1 MPEPM
6 NVAPATVAEPVETKD
21 FQDVEARLKER
32 FQSAVVDVERTHGEV
47 DFTVKAAD
55 FLAVARFLRDEP
67 GLEFI
72 HLADLT
78 SIDRSALPPRQRS
91 RPGSQARFAGIYHF
105 YSIPHRRR
113 IRVTVPAEGSDE
125 KPALP
130 SLYPLWKAAF
140 CMERESFDLMGVT
153 YTGHPDLKR
162 IMLPW
167 DWTGHPL
174 RKDQPLGGEE
184 VPFSMTWND
193 PDFASFGSQIM
204 DPPPVQAPLPKGV
217 DPTQHMMLNLGPHH
231 PATHGVLRIA
241 VELDGERVVS
251 AHPDTGYL
259 HSGFEKQGEAV
270 RYKDFVP
277 YTDRMDY
284 TAAMCNNL
292 GYCLAVEKLLDVEI
306 PLRAQAI
313 RVVVAELQR
322 IAAHLVWLATHVLDT
337 SGTGMALLMYALR
350 EREMILDIF
359 EMICG
364 ARMTTSYVRIGG
376 VWKDVPPAFVPKVQE
391 FCELFPSRLDDYERL
406 LTNSVVLRKRLEGI
420 GKLSKEDA
428 LSLGV
433 TGPLL
438 RGSGVY
444 YDLRKLAPY
453 SGYDRYDF
461 EVPTSTRCDSY
472 GRYQI
477 RVQEMRQSLRIV
489 AQALE
494 DVKATEGQY
503 HKTADRKVALPPR
516 SELETSME
524 AVIHHFKLVTEGIK
538 PPPGEVYFGHENP
551 KGELGYYVVSNG
563 EAHPYRLRV
572 RGPSFVN
579 IFATNTMA
587 SGSYLADLV
596 AIIGSIDIVLG
607 EVDR

>member
-1 MPEPM
+1 MT
-6 NVAPATVAEPVETKD
+6 NGAPATVAEPLDTTESR
-21 FQDVEARLKER
+21 DVEARLKER
-32 FQSAVVDVERTHGEV
+32 FPAAIVDVERAHGEV
-47 DFTVKAAD
+47 DFTVQASD
-55 FLAVARFLRDEP
+55 LLAVARYLRDEP

-78 SIDRSALPPRQRS
+78 AIDRSALPPRQRS
-91 RPGSQARFAGIYHF
+91 RPGGQARFASIYHL

-113 IRVTVPAEGSDE
+113 IRLTVPAQGPDE
-125 KPALP
+125 KPAVP
-130 SLYPLWKAAF
+130 SLHPLWKAAF
-140 CMERESFDLMGVT
+140 CMEREAYDLVGVH
-153 YTGHPDLKR
+153 YEGHPDLKR

-167 DWTGHPL
+167 DWVGHPL

-193 PDFASFGSQIM
+193 PDFATLGRQIM

-217 DPTQHMMLNLGPHH
+217 DPVRHMMLNLGPHH

-241 VELDGERVVS
+241 VELDGETVVS

-259 HSGFEKQGEAV
+259 HSGFEKQGEHV

-284 TAAMCNNL
+284 TSAMCNNL

-306 PLRAQAI
+306 PPRAQAI

-376 VWKDVPPAFVPKVQE
+376 VWKDTPPAFLGKVTE
-391 FCELFPSRLDDYERL
+391 FIDLFPSRLNEYERM
-406 LTNSVVLRKRLEGI
+406 LTKSVVLRKRLEGV
-420 GKLSKEDA
+420 GLLSREDA
-428 LSLGV
+428 LSLGA

-453 SGYDRYDF
+453 SGYDRYEFD
-461 EVPTSTRCDSY
+461 VPTSDRCDSY
-472 GRYQI
+472 GRYLI
-477 RVQEMRQSLRIV
+477 RVQEMRQSLRIIQ
-489 AQALE
+489 QALQ
-494 DVKATEGQY
+494 DVKATEGQPW
-503 HKTADRKVALPPR
+503 KSNDRKVALPPR
-516 SELETSME
+516 SELESSME
-524 AVIHHFKLVTEGIK
+524 AVIHHFKLVTEGVR
-538 PPPGEVYFGHENP
+538 PPAGEVYFGHENP
-551 KGELGYYVVSNG
+551 KGELGYYIVSDG
-563 EAHPYRLRV
+563 SAHPYRLRV

-587 SGSYLADLV
+587 SGQYLADLV

>member
-1 MPEPM
+1 MAD
-6 NVAPATVAEPVETKD
+6 VAPATVAESVDTKSFRDVEAQLQARFPTAI
-21 FQDVEARLKER
+21 QDVERA
-32 FQSAVVDVERTHGEV
+32 HGEI
-47 DFTVKAAD
+47 DFTVKANALLD
-55 FLAVARFLRDEP
+55 VARFLRNEP
-67 GLEFI
+67 GLEFV

-78 SIDRSALPPRQRS
+78 GLDRSALPPRQRK
-91 RPGSQARFAGIYHF
+91 PGEKRFASIYHL

-113 IRVTVPAEGSDE
+113 IRLTVPAEGPDD
-125 KPALP
+125 KPTVP

-140 CMERESFDLMGVT
+140 CLEREAYDLVGIH
-153 YTGHPDLKR
+153 YEGHPDLKR

-167 DWTGHPL
+167 DWVGHPL

-193 PDFASFGSQIM
+193 PDFATLGKQIK

-217 DPTQHMMLNLGPHH
+217 DPSQHMVINLGPHH

-259 HSGFEKQGEAV
+259 HSGFEKQGEHV

-284 TAAMCNNL
+284 TSAMCNNL
-292 GYCLAVEKLLDVEI
+292 GYCLAVEKLLNVEI
-306 PLRAQAI
+306 PPRAQAI

-322 IAAHLVWLATHVLDT
+322 IAAHLIWLATHILDT
-337 SGTGMALLMYALR
+337 SGTGMSLLMYALR

-391 FCELFPSRLDDYERL
+391 FCELYPKRLDEYERML
-406 LTNSVVLRKRLEGI
+406 SNSVVLRKRLEGI
-420 GKLSKEDA
+420 GVLSQEDA

-453 SGYDRYDF
+453 SGYDRYEFD
-461 EVPTSTRCDSY
+461 VPLSNRGDSW
-472 GRYQI
+472 GRYEV
-477 RVQEMRQSLRIV
+477 RMQEMRQSIRIIR
-489 AQALE
+489 QALE
-494 DVKATEGQY
+494 DVKRTEGEPY
-503 HKTADRKVALPPR
+503 KTTDRKVALPPR
-516 SELETSME
+516 AELDTSME
-524 AVIHHFKLVTEGIK
+524 ALIHHFKLVTEGIK

-551 KGELGYYVVSNG
+551 KGELGFYVVSDG
-563 EAHPYRLRV
+563 SAHPYRLRV

-587 SGSYLADLV
+587 RGHLLSDLI

>member
-1 MPEPM
+1 MPEPT
-6 NVAPATVAEPVETKD
+6 NVAPATVAEAVDTKD

-32 FQSAVVDVERTHGEV
+32 FPSAVVDVERAHGEI
-47 DFTVKAAD
+47 DFTVKAGD
-55 FLAVARFLRDEP
+55 FLSVARFLRDEP

-78 SIDRSALPPRQRS
+78 SLDRSALPARQRS
-91 RPGSQARFAGIYHF
+91 RPGSQARFAGIYHL

-113 IRVTVPAEGSDE
+113 IRLTVPADGTDE
-125 KPALP
+125 KPSVP

-140 CMERESFDLMGVT
+140 CMERESFDLMGLA
-153 YTGHPDLKR
+153 YTGHPDLRR
-162 IMLPW
+162 ILLPW
-167 DWTGHPL
+167 DWVGHPL

-193 PDFASFGSQIM
+193 PDFDTLGYQIL
-204 DPPPVQAPLPKGV
+204 DPAPVQAPLPKGV
-217 DPTQHMMLNLGPHH
+217 DPSRHMLLNLGPHH

-241 VELDGERVVS
+241 LELDGETVVS

-259 HSGFEKQGEAV
+259 HSGFEKQGENI

-292 GYCLAVEKLLDVEI
+292 GYCLAIEKLVGVEV

-322 IAAHLVWLATHVLDT
+322 LAAHLIWLATHVLDT
-337 SGTGMALLMYALR
+337 SGTGMSLLMYALR
-350 EREMILDIF
+350 EREMILDVF

-376 VWKDVPPAFVPKVQE
+376 VWKDVPPAFASKVEE
-391 FCELFPSRLDDYERL
+391 FCSLFPTRLDDYERM
-406 LTNSVVLRKRLEGI
+406 LTKSVVLRKRLEGI
-420 GKLSKEDA
+420 GKLSRADA

-461 EVPTSTRCDSY
+461 EVPISTTCDSY
-472 GRYQI
+472 GRYLI
-477 RVQEMRQSLRIV
+477 RVQEMRQSLRIIK
-489 AQALE
+489 QALE
-494 DVKATEGQY
+494 DVKATEGQP

-516 SELETSME
+516 AELETSME
-524 AVIHHFKLVTEGIK
+524 ALIHHFKLVTEGIK

-551 KGELGYYVVSNG
+551 KGELGYYVVSDG

-579 IFATNTMA
+579 IFATDTMA
-587 SGSYLADLV
+587 RGEYLADLV

>member
-1 MPEPM
+1 MT
-6 NVAPATVAEPVETKD
+6 NGAPATVAEPLDTTE
-21 FQDVEARLKER
+21 FRDVEAQLNER
-32 FQSAVVDVERTHGEV
+32 FPAAIVDVERVHGEV
-47 DFTVKAAD
+47 DFTVRSSD
-55 FLAVARFLRDEP
+55 LLAVARFLRDEP

-78 SIDRSALPPRQRS
+78 AVDRSELPLRQRT
-91 RPGSQARFAGIYHF
+91 RPGSQPRFASIYHLF
-105 YSIPHRRR
+105 SIPHRRR
-113 IRVTVPAEGSDE
+113 IRLTVPANGPDD
-125 KPALP
+125 KPAVP

-140 CMERESFDLMGVT
+140 CLEREAYDLVGVH
-153 YTGHPDLKR
+153 YEGHPDLKR
-162 IMLPW
+162 VMMPW
-167 DWTGHPL
+167 DWVGHPL

-193 PDFASFGSQIM
+193 PDFATLGRQIM
-204 DPPPVQAPLPKGV
+204 DPAPVQAPLPKGV
-217 DPTQHMMLNLGPHH
+217 DTKQHMMLNMGPHH

-241 VELDGERVVS
+241 LELDGERVVS

-259 HSGFEKQGEAV
+259 HSGFEKQGEHV

-284 TAAMCNNL
+284 TSAMCNNL

-306 PLRAQAI
+306 PFRAQAI

-322 IAAHLVWLATHVLDT
+322 IAAHLIWLATHILDT
-337 SGTGMALLMYALR
+337 SGTGMSLLMYALR

-376 VWKDVPPAFVPKVQE
+376 VWKDTPPAFINKVTE
-391 FCELFPSRLDDYERL
+391 FIDLFPSRLDEYERM
-406 LTNSVVLRKRLEGI
+406 LTRSVVLRKRLEGV
-420 GKLSKEDA
+420 GPLSKEDA
-428 LSLGV
+428 LSLGA

-438 RGSGVY
+438 RGSGVM

-453 SGYDRYDF
+453 SGYERYQFDVPLSDRG
-461 EVPTSTRCDSY
+461 DSY
-472 GRYQI
+472 GRYLV
-477 RVQEMRQSLRIV
+477 RVQEMRQSLRIIR
-489 AQALE
+489 QALE
-494 DVKATEGQY
+494 DVKATEGGPW
-503 HKTADRKVALPPR
+503 KSNDRKVALPPR
-516 SELETSME
+516 EELESSME
-524 AVIHHFKLVTEGIK
+524 AVIHHFKLVTEGLR
-538 PPPGEVYFGHENP
+538 PPAGEVYFGHENP
-551 KGELGYYVVSNG
+551 KGELGYYIVSDG
-563 EAHPYRLRV
+563 SAKPYRLRV

-587 SGSYLADLV
+587 SGQYLADLV

>member
-1 MPEPM
+1 
-6 NVAPATVAEPVETKD
+6 
-21 FQDVEARLKER
+21 
-32 FQSAVVDVERTHGEV
+32 
-47 DFTVKAAD
+47 
-55 FLAVARFLRDEP
+55 
-67 GLEFI
+67 
-72 HLADLT
+72 
-78 SIDRSALPPRQRS
+78 
-91 RPGSQARFAGIYHF
+91 
-105 YSIPHRRR
+105 
-113 IRVTVPAEGSDE
+113 
-125 KPALP
+125 
-130 SLYPLWKAAF
+130 
-140 CMERESFDLMGVT
+140 
-153 YTGHPDLKR
+153 
-162 IMLPW
+162 MLPW
-167 DWTGHPL
+167 DWVGHPL

-193 PDFASFGSQIM
+193 PDFATLGRQIM

-217 DPTQHMMLNLGPHH
+217 DTKQHMMLNLGPHH

-241 VELDGERVVS
+241 LELDGERVVS

-259 HSGFEKQGEAV
+259 HSGFEKQGEHV

-284 TAAMCNNL
+284 TSAMCNNL

-306 PLRAQAI
+306 PPRAQAI

-322 IAAHLVWLATHVLDT
+322 IAAHLVWLATHILDT
-337 SGTGMALLMYALR
+337 SGTGMSLLMYALR

-376 VWKDVPPAFVPKVQE
+376 IWRDTPPAFAPKVQE
-391 FCELFPSRLDDYERL
+391 FCELFPQRLDQYERM
-406 LTNSVVLRKRLEGI
+406 LTKSVVLRKRLEGV
-420 GKLSKEDA
+420 GMLSREDA
-428 LSLGV
+428 LSLGA

-453 SGYDRYDF
+453 SGYDRYEFD
-461 EVPTSTRCDSY
+461 VPTSDRGDSY
-472 GRYQI
+472 GRYLI
-477 RVQEMRQSLRIV
+477 RMQEMRQSLRIIK
-489 AQALE
+489 QALE
-494 DVKATEGQY
+494 DVKASEGQPW
-503 HKTADRKVALPPR
+503 KSNDRKVALPPR
-516 SELETSME
+516 EELETSME
-524 AVIHHFKLVTEGIK
+524 AVIHHFKLVTEGVR
-538 PPPGEVYFGHENP
+538 PPAGEVYFGHENP
-551 KGELGYYVVSNG
+551 KGELGYYVVSDG
-563 EAHPYRLRV
+563 SAKPYRLRV

-587 SGSYLADLV
+587 SGQYLADLV

>member
-1 MPEPM
+1 MT
-6 NVAPATVAEPVETKD
+6 NVAPATVAESVDSPSFRDVEAQLQAR
-21 FQDVEARLKER
+21 FPAAIQDVERAY
-32 FQSAVVDVERTHGEV
+32 GEI
-47 DFTVKAAD
+47 DFTVTAGR
-55 FLAVARFLRDEP
+55 FLDVARFLRDEP
-67 GLEFI
+67 GLEFV

-78 SIDRSALPPRQRS
+78 GLDRSKLPPRQRK
-91 RPGSQARFAGIYHF
+91 PGDKRFAAIYHL

-113 IRVTVPAEGSDE
+113 IRLTVPAEGPDD
-125 KPALP
+125 KPTVP

-140 CMERESFDLMGVT
+140 CMERESYDLVGIH
-153 YTGHPDLKR
+153 YDGHPDLKR

-167 DWTGHPL
+167 DWVGHPL

-193 PDFASFGSQIM
+193 PDFATLGQQIK

-217 DPTQHMMLNLGPHH
+217 DPKQHMVLNLGPHH

-241 VELDGERVVS
+241 LELDGERIIS

-259 HSGFEKQGEAV
+259 HSGFEKQGEHV

-284 TAAMCNNL
+284 TSAMCNNL
-292 GYCLAVEKLLDVEI
+292 GYCLAVEKLLEVEI

-322 IAAHLVWLATHVLDT
+322 LAAHLVWLATHILDT
-337 SGTGMALLMYALR
+337 SGTGMSLLMYALR
-350 EREMILDIF
+350 DREIILDIF

-376 VWKDVPPAFVPKVQE
+376 VWKDVPPAFFPKVQE
-391 FCELFPSRLDDYERL
+391 FCDLYVTRLDEYERM
-406 LTNSVVLRKRLEGI
+406 LTKSVVLRKRLEGV
-420 GKLSKEDA
+420 GMLSKEDA

-453 SGYDRYDF
+453 SGYDRYEFD
-461 EVPTSTRCDSY
+461 VPISERGDSY
-472 GRYQI
+472 GRYLI
-477 RVQEMRQSLRIV
+477 RMQEMRQSIRIIR
-489 AQALE
+489 QALE
-494 DVKATEGQY
+494 DVKATEGQPY
-503 HKTADRKVALPPR
+503 KTGDRKVALPPR
-516 SELETSME
+516 AELETSME
-524 AVIHHFKLVTEGIK
+524 ALIHHFKLVTEGLK
-538 PPPGEVYFGHENP
+538 PPLGEVYFGHENP
-551 KGELGYYVVSNG
+551 KGELGFYIVSDG
-563 EAHPYRLRV
+563 SAHPYRLRV

-579 IFATNTMA
+579 IFATDTM
-587 SGSYLADLV
+587 SRGHLLSDLI

>member
-1 MPEPM
+1 
-6 NVAPATVAEPVETKD
+6 
-21 FQDVEARLKER
+21 
-32 FQSAVVDVERTHGEV
+32 
-47 DFTVKAAD
+47 
-55 FLAVARFLRDEP
+55 
-67 GLEFI
+67 
-72 HLADLT
+72 
-78 SIDRSALPPRQRS
+78 
-91 RPGSQARFAGIYHF
+91 
-105 YSIPHRRR
+105 
-113 IRVTVPAEGSDE
+113 
-125 KPALP
+125 
-130 SLYPLWKAAF
+130 
-140 CMERESFDLMGVT
+140 MERESFDLMGLT
-153 YTGHPDLKR
+153 YTGHPDLRR

-167 DWTGHPL
+167 DWVGHPL

-193 PDFASFGSQIM
+193 PDFATFGSQIM
-204 DPPPVQAPLPKGV
+204 DPAAVQAPLPKGV
-217 DPTQHMMLNLGPHH
+217 DLSKHMFLNMGPHH
-231 PATHGVLRIA
+231 PATHGVLRLA
-241 VELDGERVVS
+241 VELDGETVVS
-251 AHPDTGYL
+251 VHPDTGYL
-259 HSGFEKQGEAV
+259 HSGFEKQGENV

-292 GYCLAVEKLLDVEI
+292 GYCLAIEKLVDVEV

-322 IAAHLVWLATHVLDT
+322 LAAHLIWLATHVLDT
-337 SGTGMALLMYALR
+337 SGTGMSLLMYALR

-376 VWKDVPPAFVPKVQE
+376 VWKDVPPAFVSKVEE
-391 FCELFPSRLDDYERL
+391 FCSLFPTRLDDYERM
-406 LTNSVVLRKRLEGI
+406 LTKSVILRRRLEGI
-420 GKLSKEDA
+420 GKLSRADA
-428 LSLGV
+428 LSLGA

-461 EVPTSTRCDSY
+461 EVPISTTCDSY
-472 GRYQI
+472 GRYLI
-477 RVQEMRQSLRIV
+477 RVQEMRQSLRIIK
-489 AQALE
+489 QALE
-494 DVKATEGQY
+494 DVKATEGQP

-516 SELETSME
+516 AELETSME
-524 AVIHHFKLVTEGIK
+524 ALIHHFKLVTEGIK

-551 KGELGYYVVSNG
+551 KGELGYYVVSDG

-579 IFATNTMA
+579 IFATDTMA
-587 SGSYLADLV
+587 RGEYLADLV